1 MRISDDSISTTSY
14 MNWEV
19 PIDWVD
25 PNPKPAFKPGEH
37 LPVAF
42 DIDGIVLDT
51 ATEMWKVIT
60 QHLELPWSIDM
71 WTDYDV
77 GNIVGVPTKNL
88 RSIYEPVLRR
98 RDLVPVPGAAEALN
112 GLYHKYDKPL
122 LFITS
127 RRAQFKYPAAQSIF
141 SILDSDVEFEILC
154 TGDMHEEEF
163 RNDKSDLLKKYKVK
177 GFVEDNWMFW
187 EKYAEAGIKVITL
200 QWPWTND
207 RAVSFWERGIPIEM
221 RPNWERLH
229 KYIETFLEVDCWR
242 NV

>member
-1 MRISDDSISTTSY
+1 MRISDSSISTASNT
-14 MNWEV
+14 NWEV

-25 PNPKPAFKPGEH
+25 PDPKPCFKPGEH

-60 QHLELPWSIDM
+60 RHLDLPWPIGK

-77 GNIVGVPTKNL
+77 GGIVGVPTKNL
-88 RSIYEPVLRR
+88 RSVYEPVLRR

-112 GLYHKYDKPL
+112 GLYHKYNKPI

-141 SILDSDVEFEILC
+141 RILDSDVEFEILC
-154 TGDMHEEEF
+154 TGDIHEEEF
-163 RNDKSDLLKKYKVK
+163 RNDKSDLLKEYQIKM
-177 GFVEDNWMFW
+177 FVEDNWMYW
-187 EKYAEAGIKVITL
+187 ENYIDAGIEVVTL
-200 QWPWTND
+200 DWPWTVM
-207 RAVSFWERGIPIEM
+207 RAIDLQDKGKKVVVHPDWKY
-221 RPNWERLH
+221 LH
-229 KYIETFLEVDCWR
+229 SHIDTFCR
-242 NV
+242 SIYG